1 MKKYYIAQLHLE
13 PNKYILVGEMFTKV
27 IPDYIESVRNL
38 MTVTEYQTEKEYN
51 DTIEQL
57 RLEGKILIS
66 TDYQPNFKPI

>member
-1 MKKYYIAQLHLE
+1 MKKYYIAQINLE

-27 IPDYIESVRNL
+27 MPDYIESVRNL

-51 DTIEQL
+51 DAVEQL

-66 TDYQPNFKPI
+66 TSDLI